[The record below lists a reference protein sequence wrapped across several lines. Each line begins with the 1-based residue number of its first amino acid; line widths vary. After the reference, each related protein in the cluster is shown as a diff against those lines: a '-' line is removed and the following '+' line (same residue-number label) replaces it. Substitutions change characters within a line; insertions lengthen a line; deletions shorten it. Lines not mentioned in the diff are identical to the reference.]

1 MTKNNSRH
9 SVAAKKQVNQITKPG
24 APSSNFDK
32 STRQPTET
40 SDFMNR
46 FKGKIT
52 TMNKDGHIGV
62 VQKTSQPVNKMDYI
76 GFQSGMSGASNIT
89 ALPQKVA
96 PPQ

>member
-1 MTKNNSRH
+1 
-9 SVAAKKQVNQITKPG
+9 
-24 APSSNFDK
+24 
-32 STRQPTET
+32 
-40 SDFMNR
+40 
-46 FKGKIT
+46 
-52 TMNKDGHIGV
+52 MNKDGHIGV